1 MCSLEHR
8 QTKRLFNAFFNRR
21 CLCTTFID
29 NQELRE
35 LYEWGILP
43 WETFSTYAL
52 SNASLPV
59 EERNTNPPKHP
70 LGLGYD
76 LEATEAKK
84 PKETP
89 KPKPKAKPSGKT
101 GGKKAASKVSG
112 QKRKASGS
120 TGSSGSSGSGGDQNI
135 VITVKKAK

>member
-1 MCSLEHR
+1 MAVVGSQIKIRIAQYRIGRIL
-8 QTKRLFNAFFNRR
+8 AA
-21 CLCTTFID
+21 TFID

-52 SNASLPV
+52 SNASLPA
-59 EERNTNPPKHP
+59 EERNATPPKHP

-76 LEATEAKK
+76 LEASEAKK

-89 KPKPKAKPSGKT
+89 KPKPKAKPGGASAGKT
-101 GGKKAASKVSG
+101 ASKSSAKSG
-112 QKRKASGS
+112 TKRKASD
-120 TGSSGSSGSGGDQNI
+120 TGGEQNI

>member
-1 MCSLEHR
+1 MDVHTE
-8 QTKRLFNAFFNRR
+8 KRRR
-21 CLCTTFID
+21 MVHVDFHPTTFID

-59 EERNTNPPKHP
+59 EERNATPPKHP

-76 LEATEAKK
+76 LEASEAKK
-84 PKETP
+84 PKEKP
-89 KPKPKAKPSGKT
+89 KPKPNAKPGGAKANSKKESGES
-101 GGKKAASKVSG
+101 SKPSRG
-112 QKRKASGS
+112 QKRKASDASGGGS
-120 TGSSGSSGSGGDQNI
+120 GDQNI
-135 VITVKKAK
+135 VITVKKGK